1 MEGNSR
7 TSQRYLSGRVKV
19 TNNAGLS
26 SDRHLYVG
34 PSEVEPNLG
43 FVGEKTLPASG
54 TYYKLVTVPN
64 GDVSVIPQAKLCGIL
79 NFLLRLITCSSGLAA
94 PPAAISVKE
103 LKS

>member
-7 TSQRYLSGRVKV
+7 TSLRYLSGRVKV

-54 TYYKLVTVPN
+54 TYYKLVTIPN
-64 GDVSVIPQAKLCGIL
+64 GDVYDRYWQPDLPATLVNGITTVSYTHLTLPTIYSV
-79 NFLLRLITCSSGLAA
+79 
-94 PPAAISVKE
+94 
-103 LKS
+103 